1 MPTVSFGTFSKRRNS
16 TKQPSG
22 LSDTRNVKLK
32 DLTSVDSPTFIL
44 TGNDFTYNYA
54 DWEGRYYFITD
65 IRSMHN
71 NLIEVDCI
79 LDVLA
84 TYKSEI
90 LASTQYVCY
99 SSLHGGAWLA
109 DTRLVVQKDAT
120 VSRNIITLP
129 FIDANGCYILSV
141 VGQSGVDVFRVTRS
155 TIQNLIEGLQDW
167 RDNLGQDIKTT
178 FDFSDD
184 LAAYESIA
192 NALTDTGLI
201 GNAYETAVQ
210 CIRSCHWVPFSDLV
224 VGGTLSNIYLGNYP
238 AKNQGTLLSGYKLSG
253 TFDSGNEPI
262 AIPWQ
267 YNDYRRAYC
276 ESVYLYLPF
285 VGMVNIATDEIVGS
299 SSLYVKYSITPS
311 DGQVCYEVSA
321 DNQIIGTYGGNC
333 KMDIPI
339 GINQKS
345 SLGDIA
351 TTMFAGAEKTI
362 NSAIHSS
369 VSPVSASAAT
379 VGVGLGIAS
388 STYEVG
394 NVTASTH
401 MSCIGGIGGGA
412 GAGLTRNVVC
422 FTVAHSTSCTPSAMQ
437 ATMGLPTMKP
447 VQLSSLSGFCQ
458 CANAHVDAPAMAHE
472 LDAIDSFLNSGFYI
486 E

>member
-1 MPTVSFGTFSKRRNS
+1 MSTTIYFAKYPKKRNS
-16 TKQPSG
+16 TYQAAFNTSFDVVLKAPTSIDNPTVTIEADSFDYNLAKWG
-22 LSDTRNVKLK
+22 DT
-32 DLTSVDSPTFIL
+32 
-44 TGNDFTYNYA
+44 
-54 DWEGRYYFITD
+54 YYFVDRVVSVKNRIWEIT
-65 IRSMHN
+65 
-71 NLIEVDCI
+71 LIIDA
-79 LDVLA
+79 LA
-84 TYKSEI
+84 TVKDDI

-129 FIDANGCYILSV
+129 FIDVNGCYILSV
-141 VGQSGVDVFRVTRS
+141 VGQSGVDVFRVSRT

-167 RDNLGQDIKTT
+167 RDNLGTDIKAT
-178 FDFSDD
+178 FDFSGD

-201 GNAYETAVQ
+201 GNAYEMAVQ
-210 CIRSCHWVPFSDLV
+210 CIRSCHWVPFSNLV
-224 VGGTLSNIYLGNYP
+224 VGGTPSDIYLGNYP
-238 AKNQGTLLSGYKLSG
+238 AKNQGAQLSGYKLSG

-351 TTMFAGAEKTI
+351 TAMFAGAEKTI

-379 VGVGLGIAS
+379 VGVGLGIVS
-388 STYEVG
+388 SSYEVG
-394 NVTASTH
+394 DVTASTH

-422 FTVAHSTSCTPSAMQ
+422 FTVAHSTSCTPAAM
-437 ATMGLPTMKP
+437 ANNMGLPTMKP
-447 VQLSSLSGFCQ
+447 VTLSSLSGYCQ
-458 CANAHVDAPAMAHE
+458 CANAHVQSSVHASV
-472 LDAIDSFLNSGFYI
+472 LDAVDAYLNSGFYI